1 MDANEFRD
9 KSLMAFRLDDPPTEV
24 VSDLGREV
32 NPDAEAM
39 TGVLSEKP
47 WSMVS
52 SDALERSAKNIAAM
66 TVPAFAYFLPAFMCA
81 ALRQPDG
88 ECATYSMYALCP
100 LASFDTFYDTT
111 CSLFTP
117 EQAGLVAKFLLE
129 LQHDPSFT
137 LFDKEIQPALELWHK
152 RSKGG

>member
-9 KSLMAFRLDDPPTEV
+9 MSLMAFRLDDPPAEI

-32 NPDAEAM
+32 NPDSEAM
-39 TGVLSEKP
+39 NGVLSEKP
-47 WSMVS
+47 WSMVP
-52 SDALERSAKNIAAM
+52 SDALERNAKNIASM
-66 TVPAFAYFLPAFMCA
+66 TVPAFTYFLPAFMCA

-100 LASFDTFYDTT
+100 LASFDTFYKTT
-111 CSLFTP
+111 CLLFTP
-117 EQAGLVAKFLLE
+117 EQAGVVAKFLLE

-137 LFDKEIQPALELWHK
+137 LFDEEIQPALELWHK
-152 RSKGG
+152 RSMGG